1 MQRVTHRSVLAQDAA
16 IAMVAGSYETYT
28 LALTRVQLY
37 GCGMGFI
44 CGFLARDRSAV

>member
-1 MQRVTHRSVLAQDAA
+1 MQRVTHRSILVQDAA
-16 IAMVAGSYETYT
+16 IAMVAGSYENCT

-44 CGFLARDRSAV
+44 CGFLVRDRSAV

>member
-1 MQRVTHRSVLAQDAA
+1 MQRVAHRSVLAQDAA
-16 IAMVAGSYETYT
+16 IAVAAGSYEKYT

-44 CGFLARDRSAV
+44 CELLARGRLAA